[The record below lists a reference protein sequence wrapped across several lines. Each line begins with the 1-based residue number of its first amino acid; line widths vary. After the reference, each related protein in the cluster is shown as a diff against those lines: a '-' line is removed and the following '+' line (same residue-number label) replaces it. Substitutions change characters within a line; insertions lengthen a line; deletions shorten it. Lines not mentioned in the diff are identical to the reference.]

1 MRRKTKKSELP
12 IYAVYAIY
20 DNGIDDRIYKVSY
33 CRKYKLEQIK
43 KYYAKNYKR
52 KIEIIFDYFSTRYT
66 KNDISDYIDEFD
78 EKLNPLIIHKYSHEA
93 NRKRVRASRFGISFE
108 KSIFGRDGI
117 ISFKKIL
124 EKGLEEILNENYT
137 ISDLRKEKRTVY
149 AIETDRNYIPA
160 NFWDYGLTFADL
172 PQRLQKKLEKLSQD

>member
-12 IYAVYAIY
+12 IYAVYAVY
-20 DNGIDDRIYKVSY
+20 DNDIDDRIYKISY

-43 KYYAKNYKR
+43 NYYAKNDRR
-52 KIEIIFDYFSTRYT
+52 KIKIIFDYFSTRYT

-93 NRKRVRASRFGISFE
+93 NRKRIRASRFGISFE
-108 KSIFGRDGI
+108 KSILGRDGI

-124 EKGLEEILNENYT
+124 ENALGEIFNEHYT

-149 AIETDRNYIPA
+149 AKETDRHYIPA
-160 NFWDYGLTFADL
+160 NFWDYGLSFTDL
-172 PQRLQKKLEKLSQD
+172 PERLQKELEKLPQD